1 MFGKDIGI
9 DLGTATVLVYVRGKG
24 VVLCEPSVVAIDV
37 ESNQI
42 LAVGEQARSM
52 IGRTPGNI
60 QAIRPLKD
68 GVIADYQVTEM
79 MLKHLLNKACG
90 RSRLFKP
97 QVVICVPS
105 GVTSVEKRAV
115 LEAAMQAGAKKVL
128 IISEPMAAAIGAGLN
143 VADPSGN
150 MVVDVG
156 GGTTD
161 IAVISLG
168 GEVTGDSIRVGGDK
182 FDDAIVRYIRRE
194 YNLIIGE
201 RTAEYVKVQ
210 LADVYDPKPDVRLE
224 VRGRDAVSGL
234 PRTLEVTQLEI
245 AQALEESVSA
255 IIHAVRS
262 VLERT
267 PPELS
272 ADIIDKGI
280 VLTGGGAC
288 LKGLPELI
296 TEATDIP
303 AVLAEDPKR
312 CVAIGTGRVLE
323 DLDKLRGSVVYSGH
337 WG

>member
-79 MLKHLLNKACG
+79 MLKHLLNRACG
-90 RSRLFKP
+90 SRRLFKP

-168 GEVTGDSIRVGGDK
+168 GEVTGDSIRIGGDK

-201 RTAEYVKVQ
+201 RTAEHVKMQ
-210 LADVYDPKPDVRLE
+210 LADVYEPQEGVVLE

-234 PRTLEVTQLEI
+234 PRTLEVSQMEI
-245 AQALEESVSA
+245 ASALEESVNS
-255 IIHAVRS
+255 IIHAVRA

-288 LKGLPELI
+288 LKGLPERI
-296 TEATDIP
+296 TDATEIP

-323 DLDKLRGSVVYSGH
+323 DLDKLRGNVVYSGQF
-337 WG
+337 G

>member
-9 DLGTATVLVYVRGKG
+9 DLGPATVLVYVRGKG